1 MWYIVEENEYKNK
14 NELHSTLFDTHHW
27 KIDTDL
33 FLYINE
39 TKTFPNKDT
48 HVTYLHLY
56 NGKDID
62 LR

>member
-1 MWYIVEENEYKNK
+1 MNIKIKMNCIQLCVIPIIEN
-14 NELHSTLFDTHHW
+14 L
-27 KIDTDL
+27 IPI
-33 FLYINE
+33 YINE

-56 NGKDID
+56 NVKDID